1 MPLETQTPGAYE
13 ETALDDGDMNMFK
26 IIQALDQIGFD
37 GCITL
42 DHIPTIEGNYADGMT
57 GDQISHQGLSY
68 AVGYI
73 KALLAALAV
82 NR

>member
-1 MPLETQTPGAYE
+1 MMRIAVGHPKDLSDSYLRF
-13 ETALDDGDMNMFK
+13 LDHV
-26 IIQALDQIGFD
+26 GFE
-37 GCITL
+37 GCINP
-42 DHIPTIEGNYADGMT
+42 DHIPTIEGDYADGMT